1 MFSILPV
8 LPVSL
13 LSIAAILNLNNWTF
27 YYFKIGEMASH
38 IDTRAKELGHFETI
52 KRKRL
57 AINII
62 TFVTISSIVA
72 FVVTISYRTIYEKTK

>member
-38 IDTRAKELGHFETI
+38 IDTRAIGLGHFESI

-57 AINII
+57 VINII
-62 TFVTISSIVA
+62 TFVTIFSITA
-72 FVVTISYRTIYEKTK
+72 FVVTIFYRTIYEKSK